1 MSTRRVP
8 AFRIVTDIEV
18 SATAVERWQHQ
29 YDRWTSDRRFQGGK
43 TKGEVEAELEVCER
57 TPSAI
62 TKILNASWANPRCDL
77 CEENASVVA
86 QVGGEYGA
94 KPISCCLTCAERIF
108 VLLSQ
113 FPRSAEAV
121 GEPAHS
127 FPAGELP

>member
-1 MSTRRVP
+1 MSPRRVP

-18 SATAVERWQHQ
+18 AAMAVARWQHQ
-29 YDRWTSDRRFQGGK
+29 YRHWMLGKLLAGGK
-43 TKGEVEAELEVCER
+43 TKGDVEAELEVCER

-77 CEENASVVA
+77 CEESASVVA
-86 QVGGEYGA
+86 QIGGEFGA